1 MVNPPTIFFF
11 IITQIQF
18 FHVIKQILCPYTL
31 LVLWRDKMINK
42 QGLWFVTLFSL
53 ILVLSIYYVTMS
65 DDTLSSILD
74 NNTTSDNTQMANVDV
89 EESSILVSLRVND
102 EEKMLKEMN
111 DLQTILLDDA
121 ATLEEKNDAYDQLLL
136 LNANKGKEEELEQK
150 IKKEFQM
157 NSFVKIQNDQIS
169 VVIESNDH
177 NVETANNIIRSIQ
190 SLYEKKM
197 YITVKFQK

>member
-1 MVNPPTIFFF
+1 
-11 IITQIQF
+11 
-18 FHVIKQILCPYTL
+18 
-31 LVLWRDKMINK
+31 MINK

-74 NNTTSDNTQMANVDV
+74 NNTTTDNSQMANVNV
-89 EESSILVSLRVND
+89 EESSILVSLRVSD

-111 DLQTILLDDA
+111 ELQTILLDDA

-136 LNANKGKEEELEQK
+136 LNANKGKEEELEKK
-150 IKKEFQM
+150 IKQEFQL

-169 VVIESNDH
+169 IVIESNNH
-177 NVETANNIIRSIQ
+177 NVETANNIIRSVQ
-190 SLYEKKM
+190 SLYDKKM
-197 YITVKFQK
+197 FITVKFQK